1 MEQIALATG
10 YILKLEPSSWELID
24 KKARNAIRKAKKTLQ
39 VREGTLSELKLLH
52 WNPVYL
58 PRSLN
63 LNQRIFTA
71 TLDSQPVSCV
81 LATLKPEE
89 KKIYYSY
96 AGSDEAYNEY
106 NGNSLLIW
114 HIAEQHFNSTYRY
127 FDLGGSAKE
136 KIEKFKAQFGT
147 ETYKYKKVR
156 SSLSSLRFRITRWLP
171 YRIDRLTQPG
181 GRIQRIIQDFQL
193 HEANKHPTSNRIIH
207 VGCDD
212 PNMRLEKTKESLKV
226 FTEIHDS
233 YPDFRVTFFTVPWH
247 LHESEW
253 IINYLKERWIN
264 VGLHGYRHTSG
275 ELWDKLSISR
285 MNYLL
290 KLGVDEMRTI
300 GLKPV
305 VFKPPKYLCTPEILK
320 PLKEAS
326 IMNAFLSNNQFNKL
340 TYKTTKVNT
349 ENSLALFPTNFSV
362 WRRDK
367 RRLNS
372 ILNVNGYASIQT
384 HVADM
389 PKRKDDLIWI
399 LENMKKEGKYVFE
412 DFNEGKGK
420 PTNMSE

>member
-1 MEQIALATG
+1 MATG

-39 VREGTLSELKLLH
+39 VREGTISELKLLH
-52 WNPVYL
+52 WNPIYL

-81 LATLKPEE
+81 LVTLKSEE

-96 AGSDEAYNEY
+96 AGSDDAYSEY

-114 HIAEQHFNSTYRY
+114 HIAEQHFSSNYRY

-136 KIEKFKAQFGT
+136 KIVKFKAQFGT
-147 ETYKYKKVR
+147 ETYEYKTVR
-156 SSLSSLRFRITRWLP
+156 SSLSSVRFRLTQWLP

-181 GRIQRIIQDFQL
+181 GRVQRIIQDLQL
-193 HEANKHPTSNRIIH
+193 HKAKKHPSSNRIIH

-212 PNMRLEKTKESLKV
+212 PNMRLETTKESLKAYA
-226 FTEIHDS
+226 EIHDS

-247 LHESEW
+247 LHESGW
-253 IINYLKERWIN
+253 ITDYLRESWIN

-275 ELWDKLSISR
+275 ELWDMLSINR
-285 MNYLL
+285 MSYLL
-290 KLGVDEMRTI
+290 KLGVGEMSTKR
-300 GLKPV
+300 LKPV
-305 VFKPPKYLCTPEILK
+305 VFKPPKYFFNPEIVK
-320 PLKEAS
+320 PLQEAG
-326 IMNAFLSNNQFNKL
+326 IMNAFLSNDQFNKL
-340 TYKTTKVNT
+340 TYETTKVNT

-362 WRRDK
+362 WRRDE
-367 RRLNS
+367 RRLDS
-372 ILNVNGYASIQT
+372 ILRVNGYLSVQT

-389 PKRKDDLIWI
+389 PKRKDNLIWI
-399 LENMKKEGKYVFE
+399 LEHIKKEEKYIFE
-412 DFNEGKGK
+412 DFNGGKGK
-420 PTNMSE
+420 PIRDE